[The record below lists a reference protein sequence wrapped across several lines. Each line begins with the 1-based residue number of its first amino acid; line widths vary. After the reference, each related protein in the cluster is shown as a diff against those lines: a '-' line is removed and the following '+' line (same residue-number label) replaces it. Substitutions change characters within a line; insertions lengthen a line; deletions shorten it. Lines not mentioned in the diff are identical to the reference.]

1 MRARVSSGL
10 GACDPMRIH
19 RSRQRLEPHRAEL
32 TAFCQRMLGASEAE
46 DSVQETFIR
55 AWRGFE
61 RFEGRAPLRSWLY
74 RIARNVCL
82 DMPEARQRRA
92 RPIELFSAGDTGAQA
107 EARPGR
113 PAEAGVQR
121 SCRGRWR
128 SRRGRRRARVRSSR
142 SCGGVPAPA
151 AEAARCPH
159 PARGPALASI
169 RGCRAPRDEPCLSQ
183 SAPSG
188 RGQRSRRGRRPPQAP
203 RHGWC
208 GERPTPHPVC
218 RCLRALRHGSA
229 RVGAPRGRDQR
240 YTPVESSRRARETL
254 AAGSTRWRV

>member
-1 MRARVSSGL
+1 
-10 GACDPMRIH
+10 
-19 RSRQRLEPHRAEL
+19 
-32 TAFCQRMLGASEAE
+32 MLGASEAE

-61 RFEGRAPLRSWLY
+61 GFEGRAPLRSWLY

-82 DMPEARQRRA
+82 DMLEARQRRA
-92 RPIELFSAGDTGAQA
+92 RPIDLSSAGEPSAQA

-128 SRRGRRRARVRSSR
+128 SRGGRRRARVRSSR
-142 SCGGVPAPA
+142 SCGGVAAPA

-183 SAPSG
+183 
-188 RGQRSRRGRRPPQAP
+188 QRPPAGAGNAP
-203 RHGWC
+203 EEGDDRIRLLTHGWC
-208 GERPTPHPVC
+208 GERPTPHPLC

-254 AAGSTRWRV
+254 AAGSTRWAGLTYGTERIQR